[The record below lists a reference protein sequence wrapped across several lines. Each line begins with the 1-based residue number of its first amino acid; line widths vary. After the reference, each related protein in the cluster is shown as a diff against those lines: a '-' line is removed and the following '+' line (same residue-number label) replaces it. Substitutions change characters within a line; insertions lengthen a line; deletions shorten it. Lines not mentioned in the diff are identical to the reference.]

1 MRIGGIASGF
11 DTEQMVQDLMRAESM
26 KIDKFFRQEETLK
39 WKREALNTTNKTLAD
54 FILKSR
60 SDFGLSSTS
69 STGSI
74 QNHTRNSFD
83 WVKKVSSSDESVIKA
98 TATATAMEGNYRIQV
113 EQLAD
118 VASVTSGDIRDIK
131 IGPDND
137 INLLENGMFTQN
149 KEFNITV
156 GEGEEAKLVTIK
168 LNKDETMADVVKQ
181 INNAVDKDD
190 PKKSLGLRAAYDS
203 NLGKLMINT
212 KDQGEDQI
220 IKIDSKPFTR
230 KIFGEGSNVLLD
242 GAKGSNAKINFNG
255 DLIEQSSN
263 NFSMFGVNYQL
274 QSAKPGE
281 VIQINVESD
290 VDSIFDKIKGFVD
303 DYNEMLD
310 NLNGLLNQKSYRD
323 FNPLTNDEKE
333 VMKEKEI
340 EMWEEKA
347 KSGLLR
353 NDETIT
359 RTLQTMRNGLY
370 GDVYSDFDEEG
381 KGIRME
387 GFYHLTQIGISTGNY
402 QSGGK
407 LEIDEEKLRK
417 AIIEN
422 PEGVTDLLFKKSEV
436 SVPSGNTE
444 EARTAAANK
453 RASSGL
459 VERLFD
465 DMIIGMKEVV
475 RRSGP
480 GENAG
485 TFRNVQSNM
494 LIDFVTSGSIS
505 SMDRDIMNIG
515 KRIANEQRLLM
526 GREDRYWRQ
535 FTAMEKALDQMNQQ
549 SVWLMSQLGQSG
561 M

>member
-98 TATATAMEGNYRIQV
+98 TATATAMEGNYTIEV
-113 EQLAD
+113 DQLAD
-118 VASVTSGDIRDIK
+118 VASVTSKKIYGNVDEANDLLDADGKFKASAYGSIIIATKAGSQEFIIGD
-131 IGPDND
+131 
-137 INLLENGMFTQN
+137 
-149 KEFNITV
+149 
-156 GEGEEAKLVTIK
+156 GEGEITSINELVS
-168 LNKDETMADVVKQ
+168 AF
-181 INNAVDKDD
+181 NNAKTDD
-190 PKKSLGLRAAYDS
+190 DESLGLIAGYDK
-203 NLGKLMINT
+203 NLGQLMINT
-212 KDQGEDQI
+212 KDQGVDQF
-220 IKIDSKPFTR
+220 IDISGDLTQQM
-230 KIFGEGSNVLLD
+230 FGETTIKTEGKS
-242 GAKGSNAKINFNG
+242 AKFTFNG
-255 DLIEQSSN
+255 NIVEQSSN

-274 QSAKPGE
+274 QSIGST
-281 VIQINVESD
+281 QINIESD
-290 VDSIFDKIKGFVD
+290 VDGIFDKVKGFVD
-303 DYNEMLD
+303 DYNEMID
-310 NLNGLLNQKSYRD
+310 NLNGLLKEKSYRD
-323 FNPLTNDEKE
+323 FNPLTDDEKE

-359 RTLQTMRNGLY
+359 RTLQSMRDGLY
-370 GDVYSDFDEEG
+370 KKVEG
-381 KGIRME
+381 LE
-387 GFYHLTQIGISTGNY
+387 GFNQITQIGITTGNY

-407 LEIDEEKLRK
+407 LEINEEKLRK
-417 AIIEN
+417 AIIEDSQ
-422 PEGVTDLLFKKSEV
+422 GVMDLLFKKSDV

-444 EARTAAANK
+444 EARIAAANK

-465 DMIIGMKEVV
+465 DMIVGMKEIV
-475 RRSGP
+475 RKSGP
-480 GENAG
+480 GEHAS